1 MYRSSSWNS
10 LPLRA
15 NVLDAASDGQLQ
27 SLDKGQ
33 CIGILGS
40 RRDAE
45 FAAAQGSGC
54 VYSVLS
60 LLYSHAE
67 TVMLLS
73 LKGGDAT
80 ALLTYWLLII
90 DVDGSSELFWQK
102 WVRISQGVADGGTA
116 SAMCPTATS
125 KLKFPEVTV
134 AQVLRAYECSV
145 LCVKFCTA
153 FAARYMLYFSYTGG
167 VAAQHCP
174 NQVCPHPLAHMTVHV
189 STHRWLGCS

>member
-1 MYRSSSWNS
+1 MPGTMYRSSSWNS

-60 LLYSHAE
+60 LLYGHAE

-73 LKGGDAT
+73 LKSGDAT

-116 SAMCPTATS
+116 SALCPTATS
-125 KLKFPEVTV
+125 KLKFPEVPV
-134 AQVLRAYECSV
+134 APSTRSIPYECRV
-145 LCVKFCTA
+145 LFVRFCMA
-153 FAARYMLYFSYTGG
+153 FAARYMLYQRYIQ
-167 VAAQHCP
+167 AA
-174 NQVCPHPLAHMTVHV
+174 
-189 STHRWLGCS
+189 

>member
-1 MYRSSSWNS
+1 
-10 LPLRA
+10 LRA

-60 LLYSHAE
+60 LLYGHAE

-73 LKGGDAT
+73 LKSGDAT

-134 AQVLRAYECSV
+134 AQVLRAYECRV
-145 LCVKFCTA
+145 LFVR
-153 FAARYMLYFSYTGG
+153 FASRLLHATCCISAVYTGG

-174 NQVCPHPLAHMTVHV
+174 KQLLPP
-189 STHRWLGCS
+189 